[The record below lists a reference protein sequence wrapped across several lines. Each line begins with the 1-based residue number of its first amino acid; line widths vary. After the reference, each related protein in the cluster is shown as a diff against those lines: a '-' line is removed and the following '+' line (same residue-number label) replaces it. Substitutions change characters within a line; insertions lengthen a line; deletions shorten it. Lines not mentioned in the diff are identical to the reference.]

1 MGWLDTALSVAT
13 TIGKIAGTIQ
23 ARNGF
28 AHFGPTG
35 TGANQKI
42 GQVIF
47 WQDENSH
54 IWAVNQSLEDGVGLC
69 FPAAMGGTPGGQN
82 LLLPKLSKF
91 DITLAFNV
99 YSLAD
104 VDQFVITPWKTNNPT
119 GADNDDEDTLI
130 QAQATNQPTNVEFAL
145 GSYMRI
151 RVSGSER
158 VCVVTVV
165 GGLILTGIVLLS
177 LRGAGSTTAQVSNLR
192 RLLPATTNGDQSS
205 MTIPIPAGVDVS
217 NGVSSIYVTAS
228 VQGLDALVED
238 FVRENA
244 GRLVPLT
251 EEDHARIAN
260 YVED

>member
-1 MGWLDTALSVAT
+1 MGWLDAALSVAT

-23 ARNGF
+23 GRDGF

-54 IWAVNQSLEDGVGLC
+54 VWAVNQSFDDGVGIA
-69 FPAAMGGTPGGQN
+69 FPAALGGKPDGQN
-82 LLLPKLSKF
+82 ILLPKLSKF

-104 VDQFVITPWKTNNPT
+104 VDQFVITPWKNNPIT
-119 GADNDDEDTLI
+119 GDGNDDEDTII
-130 QAQATNQPTNVEFAL
+130 QAQATNQPSNVEFEL
-145 GSYMRI
+145 GSYMR
-151 RVSGSER
+151 VTVNGSDS
-158 VCVVTVV
+158 VCIVTVV

-177 LRGAGSTTAQVSNLR
+177 LTGAGSTRARVSNLR

-217 NGVSSIYVTAS
+217 KGVSSIYVTAA
-228 VQGLDALVED
+228 VQNLQPLVEN

-244 GRLVPLT
+244 GLLMPLT
-251 EEDHARIAN
+251 EEDHARIAA
-260 YVED
+260 YVEP